1 MSIER
6 KDVRFKLSETWH
18 GGLSAVA
25 EAEGL
30 DIAEFVEREIVRV
43 VRDRV
48 HTARLIADRA
58 EQLGIVGKSR
68 E

>member
-1 MSIER
+1 VSIER
-6 KDVRFKLSETWH
+6 KDVRFKLSEIWH
-18 GGLSAVA
+18 GGLAAVA

-48 HTARLIADRA
+48 HAARLIAEQA
-58 EQLGIVGKSR
+58 ERLGIGGKIR